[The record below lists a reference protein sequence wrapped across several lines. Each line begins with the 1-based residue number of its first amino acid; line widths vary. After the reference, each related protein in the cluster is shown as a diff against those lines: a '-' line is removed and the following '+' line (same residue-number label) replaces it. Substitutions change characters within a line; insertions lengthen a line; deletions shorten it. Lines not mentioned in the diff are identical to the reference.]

1 MAYIPSIRRNLISIL
16 ILDKLGYSF
25 LFGTGKVKLYQDSL
39 LIGNG
44 ILCESLYI
52 LELSTLPSV
61 SATLTINTAS
71 SSKRLRLNEKSSTF
85 WHKRLGHIY
94 RQRIERLVKDEILPD
109 LDFSDF
115 ETCVDCIKGKLTAR
129 VRNAKIDRYTE
140 LLGIIHT
147 NICESFTSPAMDG
160 YKYFTMFIDD
170 YSYYGFVELIREKSH
185 SLEAF
190 KAKVELQ

>member
-1 MAYIPSIRRNLISIL
+1 MVYIPSIRRNLISIL

-52 LELSTLPSV
+52 LELSTLPYV

-71 SSKRLRLNEKSSTF
+71 SSKRLRLNEKSSTL

-94 RQRIERLVKDEILPD
+94 RQRMERLVKDEILPD
-109 LDFSDF
+109 LDFLDF
-115 ETCVDCIKGKLTAR
+115 ETYVDCIKGKLA
-129 VRNAKIDRYTE
+129 A
-140 LLGIIHT
+140 
-147 NICESFTSPAMDG
+147 
-160 YKYFTMFIDD
+160 
-170 YSYYGFVELIREKSH
+170 
-185 SLEAF
+185 
-190 KAKVELQ
+190 